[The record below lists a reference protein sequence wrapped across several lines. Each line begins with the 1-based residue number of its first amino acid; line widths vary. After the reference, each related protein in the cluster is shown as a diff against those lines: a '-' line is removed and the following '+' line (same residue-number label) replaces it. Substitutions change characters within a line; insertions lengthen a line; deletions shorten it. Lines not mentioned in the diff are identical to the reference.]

1 MTYYNIPPQN
11 GGGGGGVDS
20 VFGRTGPIISAQSGD
35 YNSDQVTEGTTNL
48 YDKSLDV
55 RNETGS
61 TLVKGTPVYVTGTHA
76 SGKALIAQADNSDPA
91 KMPCVGVVIADILN
105 GAEGSVKAYGLLS
118 NLDTSTFSSGD
129 VLYVGTVAGDAY
141 TTTKPTGTALIQNMG
156 YVVRSHASSGSF
168 EVQGSGRTNDL
179 PNIQE
184 NYFWLGNASGVPVAT
199 EYSTSAFN
207 VEEVNSGNTP
217 YTVTSWDTVVEVHN
231 DTSDLEVILPAMTAD
246 DAGKEIKFWI
256 EHNPSNHKLTVKA
269 PSTSDMINGIANDGA
284 EVAKA
289 EYSTNS
295 NNFLRIT
302 AQCLAAN
309 ETYIDRATSVYNQ
322 LRYVANF
329 SSTSD
334 FSPYSY
340 LELSAIPT
348 NFMTSNA
355 DWWFAVK
362 IESPMT
368 NDSDGQVLFGSNNFF
383 VAYRGNGTYFM
394 TSSTSGYLQ
403 TISPN
408 TIVEGGEWILYQH
421 DSSADTFTAWVN
433 GVKVLNAT
441 TSGATPP
448 STAPTDMW
456 FGSEEGQALPPSG
469 YGYPLQQCRIS
480 NISLG
485 TGNLSDADAA
495 LFTAGTFRTS
505 GLSLSGGSLTN
516 EWTFGSSAP
525 VTQLGAI
532 NLSATGSNLSFEEL

>member
-1 MTYYNIPPQN
+1 
-11 GGGGGGVDS
+11 
-20 VFGRTGPIISAQSGD
+20 
-35 YNSDQVTEGTTNL
+35 
-48 YDKSLDV
+48 
-55 RNETGS
+55 
-61 TLVKGTPVYVTGTHA
+61 
-76 SGKALIAQADNSDPA
+76 
-91 KMPCVGVVIADILN
+91 
-105 GAEGSVKAYGLLS
+105 
-118 NLDTSTFSSGD
+118 
-129 VLYVGTVAGDAY
+129 
-141 TTTKPTGTALIQNMG
+141 
-156 YVVRSHASSGSF
+156 
-168 EVQGSGRTNDL
+168 
-179 PNIQE
+179 
-184 NYFWLGNASGVPVAT
+184 
-199 EYSTSAFN
+199 
-207 VEEVNSGNTP
+207 
-217 YTVTSWDTVVEVHN
+217 
-231 DTSDLEVILPAMTAD
+231 
-246 DAGKEIKFWI
+246 
-256 EHNPSNHKLTVKA
+256 
-269 PSTSDMINGIANDGA
+269 
-284 EVAKA
+284 
-289 EYSTNS
+289 
-295 NNFLRIT
+295 
-302 AQCLAAN
+302 
-309 ETYIDRATSVYNQ
+309 
-322 LRYVANF
+322 
-329 SSTSD
+329 
-334 FSPYSY
+334 
-340 LELSAIPT
+340 
-348 NFMTSNA
+348 MTSNA

-362 IESPMT
+362 IETPMT
-368 NDSDGQVLFGSNNFF
+368 NDADGQVLFGSNNFF

>member
-11 GGGGGGVDS
+11 GGGGGAVDS
-20 VFGRTGPIISAQSGD
+20 VFGRTGVVSAQSGD
-35 YNSDQVTEGTTNL
+35 YNSDQVPEGTTNL

-217 YTVTSWDTVVEVHN
+217 YTVTAWDTVVEVHN
-231 DTSDLEVILPAMTAD
+231 GTSDLEVILPAMTAD

-256 EHNPSNHKLTVKA
+256 EHNPSNHKLVVKA
-269 PSTSDMINGIANDGA
+269 PSTSDTINEIANDGA

-289 EYSTNS
+289 EYSTAS
-295 NNFLRIT
+295 DNFLRVT

-309 ETYIDRATSVYNQ
+309 KTYIDQATSVYNQ

-329 SSTSD
+329 SATSD

-340 LELSAIPT
+340 LELSGIPT

-362 IESPMT
+362 IETPMT
-368 NDSDGQVLFGSNNFF
+368 NDADGQVLFGSNNFF